1 MIDDMITLLHAIEL
15 LSPGDKHIH
24 TVTREA
30 RDLWL
35 EKEIEIMALRTQNGL
50 LEQQIK
56 ERNG

>member
-1 MIDDMITLLHAIEL
+1 MITLLHAIEL

-50 LEQQIK
+50 LEQQLK